1 MTNKHLNKNNITMKI
16 NTLLLKITPVIFG
29 LSIFI
34 LGFQHIYYGVLNPA
48 LFPVPGKFPGLIFLV
63 YVSGIIL
70 MLCGIATVIKKWRAP
85 AFLLIGLAFLLS
97 FLLVHLPILLANIRN
112 PTEWTAAFET
122 FAILSGAFLFAV
134 NSENSTSG
142 TTYKMYDIME
152 RISKLMF
159 AISLVV
165 FGIQHFQYGDFV
177 ATLIP
182 GWIPFHLFWA
192 YFVGGAFIASAISI
206 IINVKQ
212 QLAMALLGIMFTLW
226 VILLHAPRVYN
237 HATDRDELSSL
248 LICLLMACISFLLMA
263 THKDHFH
270 VSSYTH

>member
-1 MTNKHLNKNNITMKI
+1 MKI
-16 NTLLLKITPVIFG
+16 NTLLLKTIPVLFG
-29 LSIFI
+29 LAIFI
-34 LGFQHIYYGVLNPA
+34 LGFQHIYYRVLNPA
-48 LFPVPGKFPGLIFLV
+48 LFPVPGKFPGLIILV

-70 MLCGIATVIKKWRAP
+70 MLCGIAAIIEKWRSP
-85 AFLLIGLAFLLS
+85 AFLFIGLVFLLS
-97 FLLVHLPILLANIRN
+97 FLLVHLPILLANIKN
-112 PTEWTAAFET
+112 AVEWTAAFET
-122 FAILSGAFLFAV
+122 FAILSGAFLFAL
-134 NSENSTSG
+134 NSENNSTPA
-142 TTYKMYDIME
+142 TYKMYDIME

-165 FGIQHFQYGDFV
+165 FGIQHFQFGNFV

-192 YFVGGAFIASAISI
+192 YFVGGAFVASAISL

-212 QLAMALLGIMFTLW
+212 KLAMALLGIMFTLW
-226 VILLHAPRVYN
+226 VIILHAPRVYN
-237 HATDRDELSSL
+237 HLNDRDELSSL